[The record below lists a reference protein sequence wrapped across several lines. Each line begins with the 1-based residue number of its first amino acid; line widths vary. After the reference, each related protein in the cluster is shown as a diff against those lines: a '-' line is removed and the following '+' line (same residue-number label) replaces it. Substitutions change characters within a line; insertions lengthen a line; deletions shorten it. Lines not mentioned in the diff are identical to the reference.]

1 MRWAKTITIEAL
13 LVAVLGLV
21 LALAANGVSPRGL
34 RLSRDYFPAPSV
46 GAPVPASAGAVSAG
60 LGAAELSPSTGP
72 DALTVRLQ
80 QRGLHLVRSNEVIEL
95 FRDPRREQGL
105 VLFVDARDE
114 SHFASG
120 HIPGAWPFDR
130 YRPEGYLPTVLPA
143 CLSAMKVVVY
153 CNGGE
158 CEDSEFAAVMLRD
171 AGVAAD
177 SLLVYAGGIAEW
189 KALGLP
195 VETGPRIQQ

>member
-1 MRWAKTITIEAL
+1 MRWAKSMAIEAC
-13 LVAVLGLV
+13 LVAFVGMA
-21 LALAANGVSPRGL
+21 LALVANGISPRGL
-34 RLSRDYFPAPSV
+34 RLSRDYFPAI
-46 GAPVPASAGAVSAG
+46 APVAVPVSSAPLAPSAAG
-60 LGAAELSPSTGP
+60 GESAAPVV
-72 DALTVRLQ
+72 DALTARLQ

-105 VLFVDARDE
+105 VLFVDARDDA
-114 SHFASG
+114 HFAAG

-130 YRPEGYLPTVLPA
+130 YRPEAYLPTVLPA
-143 CLSAMKVVVY
+143 CLAALKVVVY

-158 CEDSEFAAVMLRD
+158 CEDSEFAAVMLRE

-189 KALGLP
+189 KTLGLP
-195 VETGPRIQQ
+195 VETGPRNR

>member
-1 MRWAKTITIEAL
+1 MRQAKSMVIEAC
-13 LVAVLGLV
+13 LVALLGTA
-21 LALAANGVSPRGL
+21 LALLANQISPRGL
-34 RLSRDYFPAPSV
+34 RLARDYFPAIAAVAGP
-46 GAPVPASAGAVSAG
+46 APSAGGVESAPPV
-60 LGAAELSPSTGP
+60 A
-72 DALTVRLQ
+72 DALTARLQ

-105 VLFVDARDE
+105 VLFVDARDDA
-114 SHFASG
+114 HFAAG
-120 HIPGAWPFDR
+120 RIPGAWPLDR
-130 YRPEGYLPTVLPA
+130 YRPEAYLPPLLPA
-143 CLSAMKVVVY
+143 CLAALKVVVY

-195 VETGPRIQQ
+195 LETGPRNQ